1 MTPRR
6 ILQLK
11 ISIEIYKSMKIK
23 LALTFNGDD
32 GNDDLGKIE
41 KRRMRRTAGIL
52 GRRSAE
58 MRPDDLGFLAEKRRE
73 DCELQMKN
81 DKL

>member
-41 KRRMRRTAGIL
+41 KRRMRRTTGVL

-58 MRPDDLGFLAEKRRE
+58 MRPDNLGDFVLRRE
-73 DCELQMKN
+73 DFGGER
-81 DKL
+81 